1 MASEG
6 TGAGLREPRL
16 GWSGSSTTPL
26 AICPSHFLFLAP
38 ARYRCSSC
46 LFLSPAE
53 EMGASPSG
61 LASCSRQAGPNR
73 PAAGPGFHIWHPS
86 WAEEGDSAG
95 GSAPG
100 PVPTS
105 APLLCCVPFSS
116 PPHPPPHRAAP
127 RVLACSGPGAWLPY
141 PTSQPQRNR
150 APAWGHTRASSQ
162 VSFLPYSFP
171 LCSPAL
177 PHPTRPSFC
186 DQICQTWEELE
197 TGCPALLAS

>member
-116 PPHPPPHRAAP
+116 PPHPPPTGQPPESWPAVALEP
-127 RVLACSGPGAWLPY
+127 GFPILPASLSVTEPQPGA
-141 PTSQPQRNR
+141 TR
-150 APAWGHTRASSQ
+150 APAPRSHFYLTL
-162 VSFLPYSFP
+162 FLSAP
-171 LCSPAL
+171 LPSPTPL
-177 PHPTRPSFC
+177 VPPSAIRFARR
-186 DQICQTWEELE
+186 
-197 TGCPALLAS
+197 GKS